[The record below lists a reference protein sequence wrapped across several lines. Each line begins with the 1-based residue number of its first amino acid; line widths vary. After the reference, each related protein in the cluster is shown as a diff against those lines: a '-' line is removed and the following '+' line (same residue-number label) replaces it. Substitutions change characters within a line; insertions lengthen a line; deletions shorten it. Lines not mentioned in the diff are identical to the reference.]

1 MLCILP
7 TKEQPIAE
15 GGVGRTTDITAGI
28 VNRRRNK
35 HQCQRTRDNEN
46 KNMG

>member
-1 MLCILP
+1 MLGILP

-15 GGVGRTTDITAGI
+15 GGVGRTTDIIPGI
-28 VNRRRNK
+28 VNRRRNE
-35 HQCQRTRDNEN
+35 HQRQHTRNNEN